1 MLNPPSEAAR
11 SRDAEGEAS
20 LPEPLAPPE
29 GGWLAL
35 DGLRGVA
42 ILLVIAVH
50 YLGIYAEANPDASAI
65 FHLARGGWVGVDLFF
80 VLSGFLITGILIR
93 TVGREHYYR
102 NFYARRTLRIFPL
115 YYVCLA
121 LIFGI
126 GTLVPVF
133 RSEGFQQIAS
143 VQGWLWL
150 YASNIKVAINQ
161 QWQTFGLFGGGWVEL
176 SHLWSLAVEEQF
188 YLVWP
193 ALIAVVPA
201 GHRLRLTLVAF
212 LTALLLR
219 LLFIHHDNV
228 IAAYVL
234 MPCRMDALATGAFIA
249 VLADRLGGT
258 ARLLRW
264 SRPVAMVAT
273 FAIALLW
280 TLRGSF
286 WQRDPLVAG
295 VGFSLVALL
304 AGCLVVFAIALP
316 REHLLVR
323 CLSSRFLRQIGRV
336 SYGMYFFHFALLK
349 ILFLPITPVER
360 LAPIL
365 GSEGAVIVL
374 RFGIVVV
381 ISYALARL
389 SWLVLERP
397 FLELKRHFGSADRN
411 TPLAASD

>member
-1 MLNPPSEAAR
+1 MLTDIKAS
-11 SRDAEGEAS
+11 SGS
-20 LPEPLAPPE
+20 LPPVSLAPPE

-50 YLGIYAEANPDASAI
+50 YLGTFAEVDPDASAI

-80 VLSGFLITGILIR
+80 VLSGFLITGILMR
-93 TVGREHYYR
+93 TVGRENYYR

-115 YYVCLA
+115 YYVSLA

-126 GTLVPVF
+126 GMLVPIF

-143 VQGWLWL
+143 LQGWLWL
-150 YASNIKVAINQ
+150 YGSNIKVAVNQ

-193 ALIAVVPA
+193 ALFAVVPA
-201 GHRLRLTLVAF
+201 RHRLRLTVVAF

-219 LLFIHHDNV
+219 LFLIHHGNV

-234 MPCRMDALATGAFIA
+234 MPCRMDALATGACIA
-249 VLADRLGGT
+249 VLADRHGST

-264 SRPVAMVAT
+264 SRPAAVVTT

-280 TLRGSF
+280 AFRGSF
-286 WQRDPLVAG
+286 WQRDPAVAG

-304 AGCLVVFAIALP
+304 AGCIVIFAISLP
-316 REHLLVR
+316 REHLLIR
-323 CLSSRFLRQIGRV
+323 CLSSRFLRQIGKV
-336 SYGMYFFHFALLK
+336 SYGMYIIHFALLK
-349 ILFLPITPVER
+349 VLFLPITPVER

-365 GSEGAVIVL
+365 GSEGAVVAL

-381 ISYALARL
+381 VSYALARL
-389 SWLVLERP
+389 SWLLLEQR
-397 FLELKRHFGSADRN
+397 FLELKRYFGSADRS